1 MIFNKNYISEKSV
14 DMTHNDGTFNSVEN
28 NATQQPVS
36 QEPAKNGN
44 NLEDQ
49 LLSEAYNM
57 IQQGVFDI
65 KSEMSRELSMH
76 KIESKKEVYAEKEH
90 YIETVFAVVKKQL
103 LNFRKSEAYIDYL
116 AKCASKANEK
126 LGGLTRLYVTR
137 TDLEVMKKIVSG
149 VEVKQDLRIMLGG
162 IIAENDGLTM
172 DFSFDK
178 KIRMEREKFEQM
190 LNDL

>member
-1 MIFNKNYISEKSV
+1 
-14 DMTHNDGTFNSVEN
+14 MTQIDGTIN
-28 NATQQPVS
+28 NAETN
-36 QEPAKNGN
+36 AINNDKNK
-44 NLEDQ
+44 LEDQ
-49 LLSEAYNM
+49 LLSEAYDM

-103 LNFRKSEAYIDYL
+103 LNFRKTESYIDYL
-116 AKCASKANEK
+116 AKCATKAHEK
-126 LGGLTRLYVTR
+126 LGGLTKIYVTR
-137 TDLEVMKKIVSG
+137 TDLEIMKRIVTG

-172 DFSFDK
+172 DFTFDK
-178 KIRMEREKFEQM
+178 KIRTEREKFEQRI
-190 LNDL
+190 DEI

>member
-1 MIFNKNYISEKSV
+1 
-14 DMTHNDGTFNSVEN
+14 MTQIDGTIN
-28 NATQQPVS
+28 NAETNAINN
-36 QEPAKNGN
+36 EKNK
-44 NLEDQ
+44 LEDQ
-49 LLSEAYNM
+49 LLSEAYDM

-116 AKCASKANEK
+116 AKCATKANEK

-178 KIRMEREKFEQM
+178 KIRMEREKFEQK
-190 LNDL
+190 LNEL

>member
-1 MIFNKNYISEKSV
+1 
-14 DMTHNDGTFNSVEN
+14 MTHNDGTFNSVEN
-28 NATQQPVS
+28 NVTQQPVS
-36 QEPAKNGN
+36 QEPEKNVN

-116 AKCASKANEK
+116 AKCATKANEK

-178 KIRMEREKFEQM
+178 KIRMEREKFEQK
-190 LNDL
+190 LNEL

>member
-1 MIFNKNYISEKSV
+1 
-14 DMTHNDGTFNSVEN
+14 MTQIDGTIN
-28 NATQQPVS
+28 NAETNAINN
-36 QEPAKNGN
+36 EKNK
-44 NLEDQ
+44 LEDQ
-49 LLSEAYNM
+49 LLSEAYDM

-103 LNFRKSEAYIDYL
+103 LNFRKTESYIDYL
-116 AKCASKANEK
+116 TKCATKAHEK
-126 LGGLTRLYVTR
+126 LGGLTKIYVTR
-137 TDLEVMKKIVSG
+137 TDLEIMKRIVTG

-172 DFSFDK
+172 DFTFDK
-178 KIRMEREKFEQM
+178 KIRTEREKFEQRI
-190 LNDL
+190 DEI

>member
-1 MIFNKNYISEKSV
+1 MPV
-14 DMTHNDGTFNSVEN
+14 APVGTSPL
-28 NATQQPVS
+28 T
-36 QEPAKNGN
+36 
-44 NLEDQ
+44 LTEDLDSTVYVTTSAWTFTTAIRQ
-49 LLSEAYNM
+49 
-57 IQQGVFDI
+57 
-65 KSEMSRELSMH
+65 H

-90 YIETVFAVVKKQL
+90 YIEAVFAVVKKQL

-116 AKCASKANEK
+116 AKCATKANEK
-126 LGGLTRLYVTR
+126 LGGLTKLYVTR

-178 KIRMEREKFEQM
+178 KIRTEREKFEQK
-190 LNDL
+190 LNEL